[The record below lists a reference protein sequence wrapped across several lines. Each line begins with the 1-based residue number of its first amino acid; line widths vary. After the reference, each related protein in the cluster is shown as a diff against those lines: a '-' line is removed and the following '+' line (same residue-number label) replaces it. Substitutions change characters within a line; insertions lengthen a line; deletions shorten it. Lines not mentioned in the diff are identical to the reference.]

1 MRKTEER
8 HPLDR
13 VRRSPVSQ
21 RTAPRER
28 EAVMHFSPD
37 SQSSEAASELLS
49 SRLPRIWSE
58 AGDAHPQPKENDL
71 NGLAEHGH
79 AVPSKRSSPPAEKC
93 AVCIGGLG
101 RSQGAKGRK
110 IEVFGHVHAA
120 RGYRRVSIAIE
131 SGASS
136 LMNTGCSACDWNCH
150 VSPSRTHSLIRSAI
164 SIGGFDCDTGGLA
177 AAP

>member
-1 MRKTEER
+1 
-8 HPLDR
+8 
-13 VRRSPVSQ
+13 
-21 RTAPRER
+21 
-28 EAVMHFSPD
+28 MHFSPD

-93 AVCIGGLG
+93 GVCIGGLG

-110 IEVFGHVHAA
+110 IEVFGHAHAA
-120 RGYRRVSIAIE
+120 AGRSRHQPAKTGVSARMRYRRVSIAIE

-136 LMNTGCSACDWNCH
+136 LMNTG
-150 VSPSRTHSLIRSAI
+150 R
-164 SIGGFDCDTGGLA
+164 
-177 AAP
+177 